1 MNYNQIKS
9 LLRLRLGFSQMIYH
23 PYINIPI
30 IALIVLFIIIWNN
43 IDRFIFSHSISAL
56 IHPIFQYSVYTALI
70 LSFTVFLFGYIGW
83 VGFITARHD
92 EKCLMK
98 AFTEHERRNG
108 CPVLVYRRKI
118 KGTDVTVRIFYS
130 DIPLKYW
137 LAKMDDIAD
146 QMNICFARMPDYGG
160 KNNSNSKLIF
170 MHTTPGRKPA
180 DRGILY
186 DEEL

>member
-1 MNYNQIKS
+1 MNYNQIKN
-9 LLRLRLGFSQMIYH
+9 LLRLRLGFSQLIYH
-23 PYINIPI
+23 PYTNIPI
-30 IALIVLFIIIWNN
+30 VALIVLFIIMWSKS
-43 IDRFIFSHSISAL
+43 RLIFLHGVPDL
-56 IHPIFQYSVYTALI
+56 IRPVFQYSISIALI
-70 LSFTVFLFGYIGW
+70 LSFTIFLLGWIGLLGY
-83 VGFITARHD
+83 ITARHD
-92 EKCLMK
+92 EECLMK

-146 QMNICFARMPDYGG
+146 QMNVCFARMPDYGG
-160 KNNSNSKLIF
+160 KNNNNSKLIL
-170 MHTTPGRKPA
+170 MHTIPGRKPA